1 MYSEPTPRRPR
12 RHAAARLLVAAAVL
26 TALPFLAC
34 GKKGDPRPPLR
45 QVPQRSD
52 DLLLAQRG
60 HELLVDFAYPKT
72 STAGLALPPLDR
84 VEVWTV
90 VRPVPERLR
99 QPAEGAMT
107 EEIAADE
114 ETAAGMEAEAAT
126 ETEAAAEGESA
137 EASGGTE
144 VSGGAEVSGGG
155 GTPAAPSAAEA
166 EAERLRE
173 LLRPL
178 DGPLFQSSA
187 QLVRTFRG
195 DELSTAI
202 SGDRIE
208 LRVPLPE
215 PLPEAPQI
223 YYLAVRTAVGD
234 DVSDF
239 SRQGRIVPRT
249 PPPPPGQFVVEQ
261 RGDGIE
267 VSWQVDEDPEVI
279 GYNLYRR
286 DARSRAFAGPVARPT
301 RDRDSFFDRTVTVGE
316 TYIYSVT
323 AILSRQPLI
332 ESAITE
338 VREVDYRDR
347 FPPPV
352 PGSLVA
358 LAEEGRVRVVWEDSD
373 APDLAGYL
381 VSRRSG
387 DGDFVRLTAEPWT
400 PTEYVDTD
408 VTPGVI
414 YDYRVVAVDGAG
426 NESEAAEASTEAR

>member
-1 MYSEPTPRRPR
+1 MCSEPCRRPR
-12 RHAAARLLVAAAVL
+12 RLAASWLLAAAVL
-26 TALPFLAC
+26 TVLPFLAC
-34 GKKGDPRPPLR
+34 GKQGDPRPPLR

-52 DLLLAQRG
+52 DLLVAQRG
-60 HELLVDFAYPKT
+60 YELLVDFTYPKT
-72 STAGLALPPLDR
+72 STAGLALPPVDR
-84 VEVWTV
+84 VEVWSV
-90 VRPVPERLR
+90 VRPVPERMLE
-99 QPAEGAMT
+99 PAAGATEEEAMAEEAMAEGGT
-107 EEIAADE
+107 DAAATDE
-114 ETAAGMEAEAAT
+114 AAGAAAGGEGESEAETAAAPVSSA
-126 ETEAAAEGESA
+126 AAAE
-137 EASGGTE
+137 
-144 VSGGAEVSGGG
+144 V
-155 GTPAAPSAAEA
+155 
-166 EAERLRE
+166 ERQRE

-178 DGPLFQSSA
+178 DGPIFEASA
-187 QLVRTFRG
+187 ELVRTFRG
-195 DELSTAI
+195 DELATAI
-202 SGDRIE
+202 SGDHIE
-208 LRVPLPE
+208 LRIPLPE
-215 PLPEAPQI
+215 PLPDEPQI

-249 PPPPPGQFVVEQ
+249 PPPPPGRFVVEQ

-267 VSWQVDEDPEVI
+267 VSWQVDADPEVV

-400 PTEYVDTD
+400 PTEYPDTD
-408 VTPGVI
+408 VTPGVT
-414 YDYRVVAVDGAG
+414 YDYRVVAVDGSG